1 MNNFEIFLFI
11 ACILSYIIYLDVLTV
26 ENAEKA
32 QRLSNAIMPIN
43 GDLTKSE
50 WLKYA
55 IETRKNMVAGTL
67 SVATGL
73 VLGIA
78 KVII

>member
-11 ACILSYIIYLDVLTV
+11 ACVLSYIIYLDVLTV